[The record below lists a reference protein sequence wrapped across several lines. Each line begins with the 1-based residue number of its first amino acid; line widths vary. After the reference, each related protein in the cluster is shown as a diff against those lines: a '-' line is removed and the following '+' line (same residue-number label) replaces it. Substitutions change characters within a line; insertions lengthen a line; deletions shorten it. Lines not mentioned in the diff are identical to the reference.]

1 VRRVVGAT
9 AGHSWLV
16 PCCRT
21 AHPERRQGGSP
32 MPQTDEEG
40 VYIAPQLRLAERTLV
55 YDKERD
61 LHVMWIQGVVVLPV
75 GATIELCNPHVNA
88 EVIGVRL
95 LPGSTSHPVGVC
107 LDVKVPQEYWQGG

>member
-1 VRRVVGAT
+1 
-9 AGHSWLV
+9 
-16 PCCRT
+16 
-21 AHPERRQGGSP
+21 

-95 LPGSTSHPVGVC
+95 LPGSTSHPVAVC
-107 LDVKVPQEYWQGG
+107 LDVKVPQEYWQEG